1 MGLPPPPSAPAP
13 HVYLTAA
20 PCSPPDPTRTRT
32 PRLSR
37 LPRLSRHAG
46 LAPPRQR
53 AAREN
58 AVKLTHPGLPLYPS
72 ARAPHVYLTP
82 NPSSRP
88 DQTRS
93 THPRLSRPPRL
104 SRHADPA
111 SLGQR
116 AARRNAVK
124 LTHLGLTRLPSARA
138 AHVYL
143 TAAPCFPPGQTRTRP
158 PRLCPLPW
166 LSRDA
171 GLASLRQR
179 TAPPNSVKLT
189 YMGRPRPPSA
199 PVPHVY
205 LTAAPCSPPGQTG
218 TTRSPIS
225 RLPRLFRHAG
235 PASLRQRAARQNAVK
250 LTHMGRTR
258 LPSARAPHVYLT
270 ASPFSQ
276 QDRTRT
282 RPSRLSRFPRLSREA
297 GLASLR
303 QRAARQNAVK
313 LTHMGRPHP
322 PSARAPHVYLTA
334 SPFSPQGRTRTRH
347 SRNSRL
353 PRLSRHSGLASL
365 SQRAARQNVVKLTH
379 LGRPHL
385 PRARAPHVYLTAAPC
400 FPPDQTRTRPSRLSR
415 FPRLSRDAGL
425 ASLRQRAARHKPS

>member
-104 SRHADPA
+104 SGHADPA

-250 LTHMGRTR
+250 LTHMGR
-258 LPSARAPHVYLT
+258 
-270 ASPFSQ
+270 
-276 QDRTRT
+276 
-282 RPSRLSRFPRLSREA
+282 
-297 GLASLR
+297 
-303 QRAARQNAVK
+303 
-313 LTHMGRPHP
+313 PHP

-379 LGRPHL
+379 LGRPYL